1 MTTTLHTPS
10 TLSWLEFLKHKVFK
24 TVTLVVFFCLPQKLT
39 KVFVSLSIVT
49 MILKL
54 RDRDLHNES
63 NLLVR
68 IEGLLKINLCESILV
83 LPDQTL
89 TWFWGPGVLGKR
101 LQVGDKNMSLYEV
114 LLDGPSLLHNRNQV
128 LDLLLENLPRSIRY
142 KLKLSEVKNRLAVK
156 HNIIGALIYT

>member
-1 MTTTLHTPS
+1 MTPTLHTPS
-10 TLSWLEFLKHKVFK
+10 TLSRLELLKHKVFK

-68 IEGLLKINLCESILV
+68 IESLLKINLCESILV

-101 LQVGDKNMSLYEV
+101 LQVGGKNMSLYEV
-114 LLDGPSLLHNRNQV
+114 LLDGPSLLHNRNQA
-128 LDLLLENLPRSIRY
+128 LDLLLNNLPRSIRY
-142 KLKLSEVKNRLAVK
+142 KLKLSEVKSRLAVK
-156 HNIIGALIYT
+156 HNIIGALMYT